1 VKLAVHFWLRRLR
14 LELPVQEFDGTWHL
28 PNAFILGQ
36 PSPARPHPQSLQP
49 YQPLDPMQA
58 ACDAFRQQIQPD
70 TTLTI
75 GPVAGDKGCLDR
87 LANLNRLSQAS
98 KPDRDTA
105 LP

>member
-1 VKLAVHFWLRRLR
+1 VKSAVHFWLRRVR
-14 LELPVQEFDGTWHL
+14 LELPVQEFDGTCHL

-36 PSPARPHPQSLQP
+36 PSPARPRPQSLQL

-70 TTLTI
+70 TALTI

-87 LANLNRLSQAS
+87 LANLR
-98 KPDRDTA
+98 PRGIWR
-105 LP
+105 